1 MKVQLP
7 QLIWWG
13 NTTLEIE
20 LPDDWEVTLCPM
32 RGEKRTP
39 WTIEQMETAIQN
51 PIGSPRLKTLA
62 KGKRTA
68 VIIFDDITRPTR
80 TYEVA
85 PLVLRELTA
94 VANTPLPAF
103 LLISK

>member
-1 MKVQLP
+1 MSKLLP
-7 QLIWWG
+7 LRG

-32 RGEKRTP
+32 RGENRTP